1 MAIKGKKK
9 SGSRGSQ
16 ARRRPAPAPRVV
28 TTRGAHTPWYQTA
41 GGRVAGAIVVV
52 ALLAGAGTAIA
63 QVNAAGDR
71 REARQDALNEFTR
84 AVDGLR
90 QDLGGPV
97 SAMGAV
103 ARTPSKKV
111 LETLNEDATGW
122 VKDINDL
129 RQDDQSLQGP
139 DGLTSLPALFDQAVG
154 LYANAATSYQ
164 VVTSIDEEQRGEIL
178 ATAQYQLGSAGG
190 VWQAGV
196 GILDE
201 ARAEEGLDP
210 SGLSPPSAAAP

>member
-1 MAIKGKKK
+1 
-9 SGSRGSQ
+9 
-16 ARRRPAPAPRVV
+16 
-28 TTRGAHTPWYQTA
+28 
-41 GGRVAGAIVVV
+41 
-52 ALLAGAGTAIA
+52 
-63 QVNAAGDR
+63 
-71 REARQDALNEFTR
+71 
-84 AVDGLR
+84 
-90 QDLGGPV
+90 
-97 SAMGAV
+97 V

-122 VKDINDL
+122 VKDINDV
-129 RQDDQSLQGP
+129 RQDQGLQAP
-139 DGLTSLPALFDQAVG
+139 EGLTSLPALFDQAVG

-210 SGLSPPSAAAP
+210 SGIGPPNAAVP

>member
-1 MAIKGKKK
+1 M
-9 SGSRGSQ
+9 
-16 ARRRPAPAPRVV
+16 
-28 TTRGAHTPWYQTA
+28 
-41 GGRVAGAIVVV
+41 VV

-84 AVDGLR
+84 ALDGLR

-122 VKDINDL
+122 VKDINDV
-129 RQDDQSLQGP
+129 RQDQGLQAP
-139 DGLTSLPALFDQAVG
+139 EGLTSLPALFDQAVG

-210 SGLSPPSAAAP
+210 SGIGPPNAAVP